1 MLNRKG
7 RTLSRHY
14 RKAFGLVE
22 VITALAI
29 LALISS
35 SVLVVINRCLESVGD
50 SVLRM
55 QALEV
60 ARDNME
66 QLLSSVSVKE
76 TTEFGESNKYPD
88 IKWQTAV
95 ESFYEPITSR
105 MWIRGV
111 CSAEYQ
117 DSKGEPQKIE
127 LTHWLTDLTKEQL
140 LQMAKEEEMQR
151 AKLDGEIIDTI
162 EEAAEYAGVDVET
175 IEEWVDNGMLK
186 TDDGEFVKR
195 NIDIY
200 ALSNGT
206 PNPEDESLQAKPG
219 MFGWSISGSGGSKQT
234 GKPPGQRDPTG
245 RTPGD
250 SKYNPSEGDD
260 FRKMT
265 PEEMK
270 KYLNDLPMDEL
281 MPFIQKLLSGG

>member
-1 MLNRKG
+1 MNF
-7 RTLSRHY
+7 S
-14 RKAFGLVE
+14 AE
-22 VITALAI
+22 AITALAI

-66 QLLSSVSVKE
+66 QLLSSASVKE
-76 TTEFGESNKYPD
+76 TTEFGESDKYPD
-88 IKWQTAV
+88 IKWQTAI

-127 LTHWLTDLTKEQL
+127 LTHWLTDLTKDQL
-140 LQMAKEEEMQR
+140 LQMTKEKEMQQ
-151 AKLDGEIIDTI
+151 AKLAGQIMGTI

-175 IEEWVDNGMLK
+175 VEEWVDNGMLK
-186 TDDGEFVKR
+186 MEDGSFVKD
-195 NIDIY
+195 NIDLY
-200 ALSNGT
+200 NQ
-206 PNPEDESLQAKPG
+206 NQ
-219 MFGWSISGSGGSKQT
+219 
-234 GKPPGQRDPTG
+234 G
-245 RTPGD
+245 R
-250 SKYNPSEGDD
+250 PSEEVKTQQIKSEQELQQLQRQGQIDGKDNPFKD
-260 FRKMT
+260 FHPENMT
-265 PEEMK
+265 MEEIM
-270 KYLNDLPMDEL
+270 E
-281 MPFIQKLLSGG
+281 FIQRVFGGGT